1 MKGLKTNDK
10 VNLVGGLQATVVKE
24 LGRGGQGI
32 VYLVELLGKKM
43 ALKWY
48 LNAPDDR
55 FYKNLESNVKK
66 GVPSGAFLWPEYV
79 TMKEKGSYGYIMP
92 LRSEGYY
99 EFGQFYLARVMGLHS
114 MKRKYSVNGLGA
126 IEVCHSEYAEVF
138 TIEQE
143 VVKDIQLN
151 TVQCNL
157 LEQALFS

>member
-1 MKGLKTNDK
+1 MKELKTNDK

-66 GVPSGAFLWPEYV
+66 GAPSGAFLWPEYV

-92 LRSEGYY
+92 LRPDGYY
-99 EFGQFYLARVMGLHS
+99 EFGQFYLARSQSQFVKVS
-114 MKRKYSVNGLGA
+114 RIFTSVASA
-126 IEVCHSEYAEVF
+126 IRISTTATSLSTLSLAMC
-138 TIEQE
+138 
-143 VVKDIQLN
+143 
-151 TVQCNL
+151 
-157 LEQALFS
+157 